1 LLLTALLARCRELER
16 REREEKDK
24 EKEERRRQ
32 ERVNR
37 WVGGGWGG

>member
-1 LLLTALLARCRELER
+1 MLARCRELER
-16 REREEKDK
+16 REREEKEK